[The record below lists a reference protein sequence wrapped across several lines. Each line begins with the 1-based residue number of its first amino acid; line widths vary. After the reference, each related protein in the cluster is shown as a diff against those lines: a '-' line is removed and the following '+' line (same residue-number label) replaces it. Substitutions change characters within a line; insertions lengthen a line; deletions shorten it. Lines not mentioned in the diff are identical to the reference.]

1 MNKTTQAKKEFVTRL
16 FSNRQFF
23 EREILQ
29 IESENDRAEIM
40 KFLAVSLVR
49 DTLKEELNFLCMKN
63 FSDFT
68 FVPIKN
74 IIFKE
79 MAHEWLTYALE
90 VLHYEREDALQE
102 LQEKKRVRLI
112 LSIINDYFQKYQNY
126 FFEEIADTL
135 IELISTIQHS
145 KGNTAIIGELMS
157 SDLIKNEKLMS
168 VDDFQELWKRIRV
181 ADSIRIADIHRIE
194 TKIDESR
201 AALDEKEL
209 DTEKKDSLSKSLKEY
224 QSKVDKMTH
233 AKLDK
238 FDRILKNIKDAMVV
252 SMADMSAQIN

>member
-1 MNKTTQAKKEFVTRL
+1 MNKTTEAKKEFVTKL
-16 FSNRQFF
+16 FSNRQLF

-79 MAHEWLTYALE
+79 IAHEWLIYALD
-90 VLHYEREDALQE
+90 VLHYERENALQE

-112 LSIINDYFQKYQNY
+112 LSIINDYFQKYKHY

-135 IELISTIQHS
+135 IELISKMQHS
-145 KGNTAIIGELMS
+145 KANTALIGELMS
-157 SDLIKNEKLMS
+157 SDLMKNEKLIS

-181 ADSIRIADIHRIE
+181 ADSVRVADIHRIE
-194 TKIDESR
+194 MKIDEIR
-201 AALDEKEL
+201 ALLDEKEL
-209 DTEKKDSLSKSLKEY
+209 DIEKKESLLKSLKEY
-224 QSKVDKMTH
+224 QSKVDKMMH

-238 FDRILKNIKDAMVV
+238 FDRTLKNIKSAMSV

>member
-1 MNKTTQAKKEFVTRL
+1 MNKTTEAKKEFVTKL
-16 FSNRQFF
+16 FSNRQLF

-49 DTLKEELNFLCMKN
+49 ETLKEELNFLCMKN

-68 FVPIKN
+68 FAPIKN

-79 MAHEWLTYALE
+79 IANEWLTYALE

-126 FFEEIADTL
+126 FFEEIADTFIELVSRTQNSKNSSAL
-135 IELISTIQHS
+135 IEGIISC
-145 KGNTAIIGELMS
+145 
-157 SDLIKNEKLMS
+157 DLIANEKLMS
-168 VDDFQELWKRIRV
+168 VDDFQELWKRV
-181 ADSIRIADIHRIE
+181 RIANSSKEVDINRIKI
-194 TKIDESR
+194 KIDEISTL
-201 AALDEKEL
+201 LDEKEL
-209 DTEKKDSLSKSLKEY
+209 DTEKKASLWKSLKEY
-224 QSKVDKMTH
+224 QSKVNKMMQ
-233 AKLDK
+233 AKLEK
-238 FDRILKNIKDAMVV
+238 FDRTLKNIKDAM
-252 SMADMSAQIN
+252 